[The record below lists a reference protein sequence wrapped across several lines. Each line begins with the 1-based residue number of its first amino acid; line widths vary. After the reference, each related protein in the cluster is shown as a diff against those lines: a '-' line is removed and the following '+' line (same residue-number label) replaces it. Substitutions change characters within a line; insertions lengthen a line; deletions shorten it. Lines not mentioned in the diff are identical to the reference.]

1 MDKQWITLKHGL
13 FENLDCLRKLY
24 FHFFNLTNWIGSKLW
39 KHWDWQKETMLK
51 SGHSTRFLW
60 RKGRLVKG
68 FRTSLHGRQYN
79 VGTSEQSCSHFNWIV
94 QSGVDDSLHCGA
106 MILKVGVMHMFVKTR
121 CTCSCGTVLM
131 MNVSTTRLSTWWVS
145 DFEGNHG
152 QRKSMLGESHSHNQ
166 DT

>member
-1 MDKQWITLKHGL
+1 MDNSQTWTFREPWLLKKTLLPLLQLNGL
-13 FENLDCLRKLY
+13 DWFEAMETLRLAE
-24 FHFFNLTNWIGSKLW
+24 
-39 KHWDWQKETMLK
+39 ETKLK